1 MKDVINSLDRLD
13 VILDI
18 VESSILEAED
28 NAINLIST
36 QNSIITNDIKSL
48 INERITVYKKLN
60 FISDNSVKKQNAPDN
75 LRQYRKAPRTNQGKL
90 DFLKGLLKSR
100 LDLTTQ
106 ISPIFSSGNK
116 PRIKDINQIIDK
128 LVSQGVIVSDKKI
141 VTKKK

>member
-60 FISDNSVKKQNAPDN
+60 FIS
-75 LRQYRKAPRTNQGKL
+75 T
-90 DFLKGLLKSR
+90 LLKFY
-100 LDLTTQ
+100 TTH
-106 ISPIFSSGNK
+106 
-116 PRIKDINQIIDK
+116 
-128 LVSQGVIVSDKKI
+128 LVSGSTYILTLQEG
-141 VTKKK
+141 